1 MSEAM
6 NGIDTEAI
14 RRDFPILERLV
25 NGKPLVY
32 LDSASTSQKPRVVI
46 DALVDYYGRYN
57 ANIHRGIYTIAE
69 EATAAHEGARRKVAD
84 FIGATDT
91 GEVVFTRNTTESIN
105 LVAYAWGRANVGPG
119 DEIVLTEMEHH
130 SNLVPWILLSQE
142 TGAVL
147 KHIPF
152 DEEGQL
158 DMEAARQLIT
168 ARTKLVSV
176 VHASN
181 ALGTINPVTQ
191 IADMAHAQGALMLVD
206 GAQSVP
212 HFGVNLADLRCD
224 FLAFS
229 SHKMLG
235 PTGMG
240 VLWGRRALLEAMPPF
255 LGGGE
260 MIAQVFL
267 DRATYNELP
276 WKFEAGTPNIAD
288 AIAFG
293 VAVDYLQSVGMRNV
307 RQHDIELTEYALERL
322 SEEPDVELYG
332 PRDARARGG
341 VVAFNVEGVH
351 SHDVAAVLDAEAV
364 CIRVGH
370 HCCQPTM
377 RKLGIPGTA
386 RASFY
391 IYNTRDDVDQL
402 VSGLA
407 RVRAIFGSGGA

>member
-152 DEEGQL
+152 DDEGQL

-293 VAVDYLQSVGMRNV
+293 VAVDYLQSVGMPNV

>member
-293 VAVDYLQSVGMRNV
+293 VAVDYLQSVGMPNV